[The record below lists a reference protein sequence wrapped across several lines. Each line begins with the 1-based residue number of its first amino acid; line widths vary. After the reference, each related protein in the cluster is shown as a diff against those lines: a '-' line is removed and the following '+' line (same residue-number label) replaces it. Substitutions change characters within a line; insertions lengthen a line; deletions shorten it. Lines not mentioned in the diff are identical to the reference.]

1 MSSIVSPDDINPLED
16 HDRFMIVRNWSD
28 VPPKATHLAIAKPI
42 ASLAPLR
49 DFPQLRHLRIF
60 GGDAL
65 LCTLVPLPELCSLRL
80 SAVPSK
86 GLTSLEPLSNV
97 VNLERL
103 ILHHLPQVKSL
114 EPLGALRKLK
124 DLLIEISPCSV
135 TTLHE
140 LNSLQPLAGLRT
152 LERLELRGIRVRE
165 LGLRPLEQMTWLRHL
180 VVNNRFEI
188 EDFARL
194 AAALPTTQGF
204 CLHPSVPVGI
214 PCDQCQHEKV
224 MLIGR
229 TRPTI
234 ACPQCQAKHVERHV
248 ARFQQCKAAYPNA
261 AGP

>member
-16 HDRFMIVRNWSD
+16 HDQYMIVRNWSE
-28 VPPKATHLAIAKPI
+28 VPPQATHLTMAKPMQ
-42 ASLAPLR
+42 SLAPLR
-49 DFPQLRHLRIF
+49 DFQHLRHLRVF

-65 LCTLVPLPELCSLRL
+65 LDTLVPLPELCTLRL
-80 SAVPSK
+80 TAVPAK

-97 VNLERL
+97 PNLERL
-103 ILHHLPQVKSL
+103 ILHHVPLVKSL
-114 EPLGALRKLK
+114 GPLAHLEKLK
-124 DLLIEISPCSV
+124 DLLLEISPASI

-140 LNSLQPLAGLRT
+140 LDSLQPLAGLRT

-194 AAALPTTQGF
+194 AAALPNTKGY
-204 CLHPSVPVGI
+204 CLHPAVPVGI
-214 PCDQCQHEKV
+214 PCDQCQQDKL

-229 TRPTI
+229 TRPI
-234 ACPQCQAKHVERHV
+234 MACPQCQANHVERHI
-248 ARFQQCKAAYPNA
+248 AKFQQCKAAYPIA
-261 AGP
+261 ICP

>member
-28 VPPKATHLAIAKPI
+28 VSPMATHLAMAKPI
-42 ASLAPLR
+42 QSLAPLR
-49 DFPQLRHLRIF
+49 DFPHLRHLRIL

-65 LCTLVPLPELCSLRL
+65 LSTLVPLPELCSLRL
-80 SAVPSK
+80 TAVPPK

-97 VNLERL
+97 ANLERL
-103 ILHHLPQVKSL
+103 ILHHVPQVRSL
-114 EPLGALRKLK
+114 RPLAALEKLK
-124 DLLIEISPCSV
+124 DLLIEVSPGSIS
-135 TTLHE
+135 TLQE
-140 LNSLQPLAGLRT
+140 LDSLQPLAGLRAM
-152 LERLELRGIRVRE
+152 ERLELRGIRVAE

-180 VVNNRFEI
+180 VVNNHFEI

-204 CLHPSVPVGI
+204 CLHPFVAVGI
-214 PCDQCQHEKV
+214 PCDQCQQEKV
-224 MLIGR
+224 MLIGQ

-261 AGP
+261 VGP